1 MPNKNQPPS
10 SLRRE
15 SSRQASKDLTT
26 SSMRVFHSSNSGILR
41 GVTRASG
48 IMLYPLIALVEMLT
62 AQFNNETSKNHDLE
76 KRLLNHEITSE
87 QAQKEYQQRKK
98 EKTTL
103 GQLINLFFFTLT
115 LAFALSA
122 IFANSAFTAT
132 VGPFALG
139 VFALISISK
148 SLLNISIAL
157 VKYFNSKDEEE
168 QAAQKLA
175 IIENTVSLLT
185 MIAISTLLLF
195 YPVQGIV
202 TTMLFTAMAILSSAY
217 IVYTV
222 YKAHTEKHE
231 SQNRLELLL
240 ARYTYQKNADKPE
253 PVEDNKNITQKKRVN
268 KLDLI
273 NIVLSENTESS
284 RFDKV
289 QHKKHEVKV
298 KQHRKKPRR
307 KQLKKPKKHKKPK
320 RWG

>member
-10 SLRRE
+10 TLKRE

-41 GVTRASG
+41 GVLRAGG
-48 IMLYPLIALVEMLT
+48 IMLYPIIALVEMLT

-132 VGPFALG
+132 IGPFALG
-139 VFALISISK
+139 IFALVSISK

-157 VKYFNSKDEEE
+157 VKYFNSKDKEE

-175 IIENTVSLLT
+175 IVENTVSLLT
-185 MIAISTLLLF
+185 MVAVSFLLLF
-195 YPVQGIV
+195 YPVQGVV
-202 TTMLFTAMAILSSAY
+202 TTTLFTAMAILSSAY
-217 IVYTV
+217 IGYTV

-240 ARYTYQKNADKPE
+240 ARYIHQEKADKPE
-253 PVEDNKNITQKKRVN
+253 PVIDNKNITQQKRVN
-268 KLDLI
+268 ELNLI
-273 NIVLSENTESS
+273 DIVLSENTQSS

-289 QHKKHEVKV
+289 Q
-298 KQHRKKPRR
+298 RKKPEVRIKQTR
-307 KQLKKPKKHKKPK
+307 KKMPSQKPKKHKKTK
-320 RWG
+320 RGG